1 MKNFSFQSSV
11 FKGATAFILTSVL
24 LGTFHAFAFKGDDP
38 ADPKF
43 TFNID
48 KSTSDAE
55 YLNRDKCFT
64 YADGGVGIGNMLIR
78 VTATTISNRQSSYMA
93 SQAFIQTPKNAN
105 IEGPVMSTSLAQQ
118 TTFSA
123 TLSHVA
129 SCLSVR
135 FDGYYYSFGWHKAKP
150 MPNDPNKPSTESV
163 TKRSS
168 LNKLPII

>member
-1 MKNFSFQSSV
+1 MKHFSIKSDV
-11 FKGATAFILTSVL
+11 FKGTTAFIATLVL
-24 LGTFHAFAFKGDDP
+24 LGALHVSASKGDNP

-48 KSTSDAE
+48 KSTSDSQ

-64 YADGGVGIGNMLIR
+64 IADGGVGIGNMLIR
-78 VTATTISNRQSSYMA
+78 VTATTLSNRQSSYMA
-93 SQAFIQTPKNAN
+93 AQGFIQTPKGAN
-105 IEGPVMSTSLAQQ
+105 IEGSMRSTSLAQQ

-123 TLSHVA
+123 TLDYVA

-150 MPNDPNKPSTESV
+150 MPNDPNKPPTESV
-163 TKRSS
+163 AKRSD